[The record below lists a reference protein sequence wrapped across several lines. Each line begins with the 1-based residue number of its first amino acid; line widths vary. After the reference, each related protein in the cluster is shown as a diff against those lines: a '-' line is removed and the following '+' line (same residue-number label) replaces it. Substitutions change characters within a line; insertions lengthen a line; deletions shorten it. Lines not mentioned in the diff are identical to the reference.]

1 MLTSKATR
9 DHIDAGADPAA
20 EPEVHAVNNTTGL
33 KFNITDCK
41 LYVPVV
47 ILSVE
52 NKLYQQLKEAF
63 TMPVKWNKYR
73 CQVLNQTATNNLN
86 HLIDP
91 AFTNVNRSFV
101 LAFENEEDRSSF
113 SKYCTPTIEIKDC
126 NVLIDQK
133 PLFEIPLKTKKI
145 HTKQLLNWLQMV
157 IIQQAI
163 CWIMVILALT
173 IN

>member
-1 MLTSKATR
+1 MVT
-9 DHIDAGADPAA
+9 
-20 EPEVHAVNNTTGL
+20 
-33 KFNITDCK
+33 
-41 LYVPVV
+41 
-47 ILSVE
+47 LSVE

-86 HLIDP
+86 HSIDP
-91 AFTNVNRSFV
+91 TFTNVNRSFV

-113 SKYCTPTIEIKDC
+113 SKYCTPTIEIKDY

-133 PLFEIPLKTKKI
+133 PLFEIPIKNKER
-145 HTKQLLNWLQMV
+145 HTKQLLNWLQIV